1 MSAAD
6 ANPFMVCMERTIALL
21 DDGALPP
28 VAIAESAVETCRA
41 QAAMNFDDPA
51 LRAAVDRTRA
61 EVIEIFSNRVQEARV
76 LRGTS
81 PAPEQ

>member
-1 MSAAD
+1 
-6 ANPFMVCMERTIALL
+6 MVCMERTIALL

-41 QAAMNFDDPA
+41 QTPMNFNDPA
-51 LRAAVDRTRA
+51 LGAAVDRTRA
-61 EVIEIFSNRVQEARV
+61 EVIQIFSQRIQEARG
-76 LRGTS
+76 LRETS